1 VSKKFTFT
9 QQDLDDMII
18 EALNSEPESTEGK
31 KPSVIERLLAEKKLQ
46 DKRKL
51 QVR

>member
-18 EALNSEPESTEGK
+18 EALNSEPENTEGK
-31 KPSVIERLLAEKKLQ
+31 KPNIVERLLAEKKLQ
-46 DKRKL
+46 EKKKL
-51 QVR
+51 QVK